1 MAGDIV
7 PSFRDP
13 EPEPSR
19 AVAPVADE
27 PRLPAEAPEA
37 QSGGERW
44 ARQFAAVKRH
54 KWIVL
59 ALTLLG
65 TLGGIAAT
73 RFVRPVYTVQSTV
86 WIESPSDRPNSG
98 PIRPEEL
105 LARGQS
111 YVQLLNSYRVLD
123 AVIKKEKLY
132 LQRAPRDSVFFR
144 GFSVQDRFASGDFV
158 LAIDQPG
165 RRYSLATAQGVP
177 VEAGPLGLQ
186 VGDRAGF
193 IWKPTPQAW
202 AAAPKEIKFTV
213 LTPREASL
221 SLQKGVTP
229 QIDEAGNFLRL
240 SMSGTDRARITS
252 TLNTLTEEL
261 VLVAADLKK
270 NKLTETAKILSYQV
284 DTLGQKLREAEGALE
299 GFKTRVITQPT
310 EGTAVGAG
318 IALTQ
323 PTVMTKFFEDKI
335 SAQTVRRD
343 RERLEQVIARGR
355 AGALPVTELGTIEA
369 AQASPGLQA
378 ALGDLV
384 KYEQEL
390 ASLKFRYQPEAKQ
403 VVDMEEKV
411 RTLRT
416 QTIPAATASLAS
428 ALRAKELEL
437 NTHISTAEREL
448 RAIPGRTTI
457 EQRLTRDYTSLAALY
472 NEVQVRFQEAKL
484 AEASAI
490 PDIRILDQAVQPER
504 PSRNSALT
512 IIFGA
517 MAGSFAAAL
526 GLAILLD
533 RLDKRFRYP
542 DQVTRELGLS
552 ILGAIPAI
560 RKSATGERG
569 LEEAAQVVEAFRTIR
584 MNLAHSYGAAGPV
597 MLTVSSPSPG
607 DGKSL
612 VSSNLALSFAEAGYR
627 TLLIDGDIRRGE
639 LLRMFESDR
648 RPGLLDCLSGDVTI
662 DQVQRPT
669 SHKNL
674 TLIPCGTRHH
684 HGPELLG
691 SAAMRE
697 AIAALKTQYN
707 VIIIDSPP
715 LGAGIDPFVL
725 STATGNIM
733 LVLRSGE
740 TDRAMAE
747 AKLKLLDRL
756 PVRILGAVMNDIST
770 ADRAYQYYR
779 YVYGYTADEDTPQLA
794 AGA

>member
-7 PSFRDP
+7 PSLRDP
-13 EPEPSR
+13 EPEPSQ
-19 AVAPVADE
+19 ALVPVGTE
-27 PRLPAEAPEA
+27 SRHPAEVLEG
-37 QSGGERW
+37 QGGGERW
-44 ARQFAAVKRH
+44 ARQIAAVKRH

-59 ALTLLG
+59 ILTALG
-65 TLGGIAAT
+65 TVGGLVAT
-73 RFVRPVYTVQSTV
+73 KFVRPVYTVQATV
-86 WIESPSDRPNSG
+86 WIESPSDRINSG

-105 LARGQS
+105 LARGES

-132 LQRAPRDSVFFR
+132 LERAPRDSIFFR
-144 GFSVQDRFASGDFV
+144 TFAVKDRFRPGDYV
-158 LAIDQPG
+158 
-165 RRYSLATAQGVP
+165 
-177 VEAGPLGLQ
+177 LQ
-186 VGDRAGF
+186 VDRTRKRYALSSAEGIAIESGPIGGAVGSRAGF
-193 IWKPTPQAW
+193 DWKPTPQAW
-202 AAAPKEIKFTV
+202 AAAPKEIEFTV

-221 SLQKGVTP
+221 SLQKGLTP
-229 QIDEAGNFLRL
+229 IIDENGNFLRL

-284 DTLGQKLREAEGALE
+284 DTLGQKLRQAESALE
-299 GFKTRVITQPT
+299 SFKTRVITQPT
-310 EGTAVGAG
+310 EGTAISAG
-318 IALTQ
+318 ITTTQ

-335 SAQTVRRD
+335 ASQTVRRD
-343 RERLEQVIARGR
+343 RQRLEQVLTAGR
-355 AGALPVTELGTIEA
+355 TGVLPVAELNTIEA
-369 AQASPGLQA
+369 ARSAPALQAS
-378 ALGDLV
+378 LGELT

-390 ASLKFRYQPEAKQ
+390 AALKFRYTAESRQ
-403 VVDMEEKV
+403 VQDMEEKV

-416 QTIPAATASLAS
+416 QTIPAQTRQLAS
-428 ALRAKELEL
+428 ALRAQEMELDS
-437 NTHISTAEREL
+437 HISNAEREL
-448 RAIPGRTTI
+448 RSIPGRTTV
-457 EQRLTRDYTSLAALY
+457 EQRLTRDYVSLAALF
-472 NEVQVRFQEAKL
+472 NEVQVRYQEAKL
-484 AEASAI
+484 AEASSI
-490 PDIRILDQAVQPER
+490 PDVRVLDQAIQPER

-542 DQVTRELGLS
+542 EQVTRELGLS

-560 RKSATGERG
+560 KKSATGDRG

-584 MNLAHSYGAAGPV
+584 MNLTHSYGAAGPV

-612 VSSNLALSFAEAGYR
+612 VASNLALSFAEAGYR

-639 LLRMFESDR
+639 LHRMFDTDR
-648 RPGLLDCLSGDVTI
+648 RPGLLDCLGGDVTLE
-662 DQVQRPT
+662 QVQRPT
-669 SHKNL
+669 SHRNL

-697 AIAALKTQYN
+697 AIAALKSHYN
-707 VIIIDSPP
+707 VIIVDSPP

-779 YVYGYTADEDTPQLA
+779 YVYGYTADEDAPQLTA
-794 AGA
+794 P